1 MSYNVRDDNAIFGPN
16 AMIELPNGA
25 SASTLGKLLVVE
37 YATFQAPTAT
47 QLPASGYYPLFIC
60 PPLPS
65 VASVLPP
72 LGGKFQVA
80 GISVVYSTG
89 ATGAATIAFEN
100 CAAGTANGSGSN
112 VLSATTFSIAQGT
125 NAGSST
131 PYNLTLNTNIDN
143 LQLTD
148 NSRLNM
154 LTGSTA
160 TTGLVNF
167 SVAVYLL
174 RY

>member
-25 SASTLGKLLVVE
+25 GASTLGKLLVTEIVN
-37 YATFQAPTAT
+37 YQAATAT
-47 QLPASGYYPLFIC
+47 QLPASGYYPLIVT

-65 VASVLPP
+65 TASALVP

-80 GISVVYSTG
+80 GVSVVYSTG
-89 ATGAATIAFEN
+89 ATGAATIALEI
-100 CAAGTANGSGSN
+100 CPAGTANGSGNN
-112 VLSATTFSIAQGT
+112 VLSATNFSIAQGT

-131 PYNLTLNTNIDN
+131 PYNLTINTNVDN
-143 LQLTD
+143 LQITD
-148 NSRLNM
+148 NGRLN
-154 LTGSTA
+154 LITGSTA

-167 SVAVYLL
+167 GVFVYLI